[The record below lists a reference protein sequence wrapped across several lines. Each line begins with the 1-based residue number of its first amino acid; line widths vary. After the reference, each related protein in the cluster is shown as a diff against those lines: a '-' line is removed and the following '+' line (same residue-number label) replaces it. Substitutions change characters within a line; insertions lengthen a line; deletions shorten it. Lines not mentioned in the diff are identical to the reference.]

1 MWVEKIARFG
11 YTAKGI
17 VYGLVGFLA
26 VLAAFTNKGE
36 KIGTKGALQ
45 EILAQPFGQI
55 LLIIIACGLAAYG
68 LWRVI
73 QAIKDTENQGK
84 DLQGILSR
92 LASFG
97 AGLVYGSLAITA
109 IEIVLDINKS
119 DPDDSAKEHW
129 TRILLQQPFGQW
141 LVATIGAVAIGFG
154 FYKFYKAYKAKF
166 RKDLYLGKLE
176 RKKRESLVKISRFGI
191 TAKGLIFVI
200 IGFFFI
206 VAARQNSAE
215 KVKGLD
221 GALHA
226 LAQQTYGK
234 FLLATVA
241 FGLVSYGV
249 YMLVQA
255 RYRRID
261 V

>member
-1 MWVEKIARFG
+1 M
-11 YTAKGI
+11 
-17 VYGLVGFLA
+17 
-26 VLAAFTNKGE
+26 
-36 KIGTKGALQ
+36 
-45 EILAQPFGQI
+45 
-55 LLIIIACGLAAYG
+55 
-68 LWRVI
+68 
-73 QAIKDTENQGK
+73 
-84 DLQGILSR
+84 
-92 LASFG
+92 
-97 AGLVYGSLAITA
+97 
-109 IEIVLDINKS
+109 NKS